1 MTTGYKS
8 YILLKLIIP
17 VLLLSCTNS
26 GGKNNAAKSDTIPP
40 KTITDTFV
48 QKPQTDTAEYNLRMK
63 TLANGD
69 TTGKWP
75 PHAPYPNEGA
85 LLPFKRIVAYYGN
98 FYSTQMGILG
108 QYDQEK
114 VIDLLRKEVQKWE
127 KADTLTPVVPAIHYI
142 AVTAQAHA
150 GKDGKYRARMPGS
163 QVDIALAMAK
173 KVDGIVFLD
182 IQVGLSTLEKEIPLL
197 EEYLKMPQVHLG
209 IDPEYSMK
217 TGARPGSTIG
227 TLDAADIN
235 YASAYLADLVKKNN
249 LPPKILVV
257 HRFTEGMVTNYKKI
271 LTRPEVQIVI
281 HMDGFGSKDKKKNTY
296 YHSIYQQPVQF
307 AGFKLFYKNDV
318 VNGVPIM
325 EPAEILKLKP
335 QPVYIHYQ

>member
-1 MTTGYKS
+1 MTTVSKL
-8 YILLKLIIP
+8 YISLPLIFP

-26 GGKNNAAKSDTIPP
+26 GGKNNTATSDTIPP
-40 KTITDTFV
+40 GTAIDTIVQLPPPDT
-48 QKPQTDTAEYNLRMK
+48 TAYHLKMK
-63 TLANGD
+63 ALANGD

-75 PHAPYPNEGA
+75 ATAAYPDAGA
-85 LLPFKRIVAYYGN
+85 LFPFKRVVAYYGN

-108 QYDQEK
+108 QYGQEK
-114 VIDLLRKEVQKWE
+114 VLGMLREEVKKWTN
-127 KADTLTPVVPAIHYI
+127 ADTLTPVIPAIHYI
-142 AVTAQAHA
+142 AVTAQYYA
-150 GKDGKYRARMPGS
+150 GKDGKHRARMPASEIGKAI
-163 QVDIALAMAK
+163 DMAK
-173 KVDGIVFLD
+173 QVNGIVFLD

-197 EEYLKMPQVHLG
+197 EAFLKLPQVHLG

-227 TLDAADIN
+227 TFDAADIN
-235 YASAYLADLVKKNN
+235 YASAWLADLVRKNN

-271 LTRPEVQIVI
+271 LTHPEVQIVI
-281 HMDGFGSKDKKKNTY
+281 DMDGFGSKEKKKNTY

-307 AGFKLFYKNDV
+307 TGFKLFYNNDV

-325 EPAEILKLKP
+325 EPVEVLKLKP
-335 QPVYIHYQ
+335 RPVYIQYQ